1 MGEDAPAATPD
12 VMNRA
17 QRRIGGTID
26 DISARTPIKYDPE
39 LHSSISN
46 VMDEAAG
53 ALSPTDLATLTKQVA
68 RMQPKDTRP
77 KYGTMLETVEPEAIP
92 GNNVQGARSTLG
104 VIANG
109 GGTVGHY
116 AGELRKVIDDAIQKN
131 AQGADYDKLAE
142 ARQQYRILKQIEPVI
157 DKQGDGMISPA
168 RLPTSMSKGAAGKS
182 QMIYGRGDQ
191 RLVDLAKAGSK
202 LLPDR
207 SPNSGT
213 PARAMIQMLPTALAQ
228 AGSSLFMG
236 GNPIPALTI
245 GAGTIGAPK
254 LGQYLLNNP
263 DLLMGNQ
270 VLSPQRNLQYLTT
283 QATQMTPEERRK
295 LIAEGLQ

>member
-1 MGEDAPAATPD
+1 
-12 VMNRA
+12 
-17 QRRIGGTID
+17 
-26 DISARTPIKYDPE
+26 
-39 LHSSISN
+39 
-46 VMDEAAG
+46 
-53 ALSPTDLATLTKQVA
+53 
-68 RMQPKDTRP
+68 
-77 KYGTMLETVEPEAIP
+77 
-92 GNNVQGARSTLG
+92 
-104 VIANG
+104 
-109 GGTVGHY
+109 
-116 AGELRKVIDDAIQKN
+116 
-131 AQGADYDKLAE
+131 
-142 ARQQYRILKQIEPVI
+142 
-157 DKQGDGMISPA
+157 
-168 RLPTSMSKGAAGKS
+168 
-182 QMIYGRGDQ
+182 MIYGRGDQ